1 MAGMDIITHP
11 ISAPHGTAHYE
22 LTSYHFG
29 KPGGPKAYIQAAL
42 HADEVPAML
51 VAQELRKRLAALDAA
66 GKVGGEVILVPA
78 ANPIGL
84 AQVINERPFGRFD
97 LSNGINFNRGYP
109 HYFEQLKTRLQG
121 ELGGD
126 AEANVRVIRRHL
138 RELVAQWQPTSDATT
153 LKKHLLQMAIDADVV
168 LDLHC
173 ENEGELHLYVGTS
186 LCESAQPLA
195 NLMGACAV
203 LHTTGAGGEPF
214 DEACS
219 RLWWDLAAHFGPETP
234 IPSACMA
241 ATVELR
247 GEVSVSYELA
257 ARDAEAIIGYL
268 HVRGMLDA
276 GEIAVPAQG
285 CAPTPLEGTQRLD
298 APHAGM
304 LVYRRDVGES
314 VRVGDVIADLID
326 PVTGETTPLAAQVEG
341 VLFTRLSHRYI
352 IRGMNVAK
360 IAGAEPFRSGSLLS
374 L

>member
-1 MAGMDIITHP
+1 METIKHP

-51 VAQELRKRLAALDAA
+51 VAHELRQRLAALDAA
-66 GKVGGEVILVPA
+66 GKVTGEVILVPA

-84 AQVINERPFGRFD
+84 GQVINERPFGRFD

-109 HYFEQLKTRLQG
+109 HYFEQLKIRLAEPGQ
-121 ELGGD
+121 LGAD
-126 AEANVRVIRRHL
+126 ADANVRTIRRHL
-138 RELVAQWQPTSDATT
+138 RELVMQWQPTSDATT
-153 LKKHLLQMAIDADVV
+153 LKQHLLRMAIDADVV
-168 LDLHC
+168 LDMHC

-186 LCESAQPLA
+186 LCEVAQPLA

-219 RLWWDLAAHFGPETP
+219 RLWWDLADHFGPQYP

-247 GEVSVSYELA
+247 GETAVSYELA
-257 ARDAEAIIGYL
+257 ARDADAIIGYL
-268 HVRGMLDA
+268 GVRGMVDA
-276 GEIAVPAQG
+276 GEVAVPAQG
-285 CAPTPLEGTQRLD
+285 CVPTPLEGTQRVD

-304 LVYRRDVGES
+304 LVYRREVGES
-314 VRVGDVIADLID
+314 VRAGEVIADLID
-326 PVTGETTPLAAQVEG
+326 PVTGETTPLAAQVDG

-360 IAGAEPFRSGSLLS
+360 IAGAKPFRSGSLLS

>member
-1 MAGMDIITHP
+1 METVKTP
-11 ISAPHGTAHYE
+11 LSAPYGSVYCE

-51 VAQELRKRLAALDAA
+51 VAQELRKRLQALDAA
-66 GKVGGEVILVPA
+66 GKVTGEVILVPA

-109 HYFEQLKTRLQG
+109 HYFEQLKTRL
-121 ELGGD
+121 LGQLGSN
-126 AEANVRVIRRHL
+126 AEANVRTIRRHL
-138 RELVAQWQPTSDATT
+138 RELVALWQPTSDATT
-153 LKKHLLQMAIDADVV
+153 LKKALLEMAIDADVV
-168 LDLHC
+168 LDMHC
-173 ENEGELHLYVGTS
+173 ENEGELHLYVGTA
-186 LCESAQPLA
+186 LCEIAQPLSK
-195 NLMGACAV
+195 LMGACAV
-203 LHTTGAGGEPF
+203 LHTSGAGGEPF

-219 RLWWDLAAHFGPETP
+219 RLWWDLAEHFGPDYP

-257 ARDAEAIIGYL
+257 ARDAQAIIGYL

-276 GEIAVPAQG
+276 GAVTVPEHG
-285 CAPTPLEGTQRLD
+285 CAPTPLEGVQRLD

-304 LVYRRDVGES
+304 LVYLKE
-314 VRVGDVIADLID
+314 VGDKVRAGEVIADLID
-326 PVTGETTPLAAQVEG
+326 PVSGDTTHLKSEVDG

>member
-1 MAGMDIITHP
+1 METIKHP

-29 KPGGPKAYIQAAL
+29 RPGGPKAYIQAAL

-51 VAQELRKRLAALDAA
+51 VAHELRQRLAALDAA
-66 GKVGGEVILVPA
+66 GKVTGEVILVPA

-84 AQVINERPFGRFD
+84 GQVINERPFGRFD

-109 HYFEQLKTRLQG
+109 HYFEQLKERLAAPGQ
-121 ELGGD
+121 LGPD
-126 AEANVRVIRRHL
+126 AEANVRTIRRHL
-138 RELVAQWQPTSDATT
+138 RELVAQWQPHSDATT
-153 LKKHLLQMAIDADVV
+153 LKKALLQMALDADVV
-168 LDLHC
+168 LDMHC

-186 LCESAQPLA
+186 LCEAAQPLA

-219 RLWWDLAAHFGPETP
+219 RLWWDLAAHFGPQFP

-247 GEVSVSYELA
+247 GETSVSYELA
-257 ARDAEAIIGYL
+257 ARDADAIIGYL
-268 HVRGMLDA
+268 GLRGMLDA
-276 GEIAVPAQG
+276 GPVAVPAQG
-285 CAPTPLEGTQRLD
+285 CMPTPLEGTQRLD

-304 LVYRRDVGES
+304 LVYRREVGET
-314 VRVGDVIADLID
+314 VRAGDVIADLVD
-326 PVTGETTPLAAQVEG
+326 PVTGETTPLVSQVDG

-360 IAGAEPFRSGSLLS
+360 IAGATPFRSGSLLS

>member
-1 MAGMDIITHP
+1 METVKHP
-11 ISAPHGTAHYE
+11 LSAPYGTVHTE

-51 VAQELRKRLAALDAA
+51 VAQELRKRLQALDAA
-66 GKVGGEVILVPA
+66 GEVTGEVILVPA

-109 HYFEQLKTRLQG
+109 HYFEQLKTRLAGQ
-121 ELGGD
+121 LGGD
-126 AEANVRVIRRHL
+126 AQANVRIIRQHL
-138 RELVAQWQPTSDATT
+138 REMVAQWQPNSDATT
-153 LKKHLLQMAIDADVV
+153 LKKALLQMAIDADVV
-168 LDLHC
+168 LDMHC

-186 LCESAQPLA
+186 LCEIAQPLT

-219 RLWWDLAAHFGPETP
+219 RLWWDLAAHFGPDYP

-247 GEVSVSYELA
+247 GETSVSYALA

-268 HVRGMLDA
+268 HVRGMVDA
-276 GEIAVPAQG
+276 GNVAVPEQG
-285 CAPTPLEGTQRLD
+285 CAPTPLEGVQRLD

-304 LVYRRDVGES
+304 LVYLKEVGDM
-314 VRVGDVIADLID
+314 VRTGDVIADLVD
-326 PVTGETTPLAAQVEG
+326 PVSGDTTQLKSEVDG

-360 IAGAEPFRSGSLLS
+360 IAGAKPFRSGSLLS

>member
-1 MAGMDIITHP
+1 METIKHP
-11 ISAPHGTAHYE
+11 LSAPHGTAHYE

-29 KPGGPKAYIQAAL
+29 KLGGPKAYIQAAL

-51 VAQELRKRLAALDAA
+51 VAQELRKRLQALDAA
-66 GKVGGEVILVPA
+66 GKVTGEVILVPA

-109 HYFEQLKTRLQG
+109 HYFEQLKARLQG
-121 ELGGD
+121 QLGSD
-126 AEANVRVIRRHL
+126 ADANVRTIRRHL
-138 RELVAQWQPTSDATT
+138 RELVGQWQPTSDATT
-153 LKKHLLQMAIDADVV
+153 LKKTLLAMAIDADIV

-186 LCESAQPLA
+186 LCEIAQPLA

-203 LHTTGAGGEPF
+203 LHTPGAGGEPF

-219 RLWWDLAAHFGPETP
+219 RLWWDLAAHFGPSCP

-257 ARDAEAIIGYL
+257 ARDADAIIGYL
-268 HVRGMLDA
+268 HVRGMVDA
-276 GEIAVPAQG
+276 GDVKVPEQG
-285 CAPTPLEGTQRLD
+285 CVPMPLEGTQRLD
-298 APHAGM
+298 APHAGL
-304 LVYRRDVGES
+304 LVYLKEVGDA
-314 VRVGDVIADLID
+314 VRIGDVIADLVD
-326 PVTGETTPLAAQVEG
+326 PVTGETTHLKSEVDG

-360 IAGAEPFRSGSLLS
+360 IAGSKPFRSGSLLS

>member
-1 MAGMDIITHP
+1 METIKHAL
-11 ISAPHGTAHYE
+11 SAPYGTAYYE

-51 VAQELRKRLAALDAA
+51 VAHELRKRLQALDAA
-66 GKVGGEVILVPA
+66 GKVKGEVILVPA

-109 HYFEQLKTRLQG
+109 HFFEQLKTRLPGQ
-121 ELGGD
+121 LGSD
-126 AEANVRVIRRHL
+126 PDANVRTIRRHL
-138 RELVAQWQPTSDATT
+138 RELVAQWQPHSDATT
-153 LKKHLLQMAIDADVV
+153 LKKTLLEMAIDADIV
-168 LDLHC
+168 LDMHC

-186 LCESAQPLA
+186 LCEIAQPLA

-203 LHTTGAGGEPF
+203 LHT

-219 RLWWDLAAHFGPETP
+219 RLWWDLAGHFGPDYP

-268 HVRGMLDA
+268 HVRGVVDA
-276 GEIAVPAQG
+276 GKVTVPEQG

-304 LVYRRDVGES
+304 LVYLKEVGDA
-314 VRVGDVIADLID
+314 VRAGDVIADLVD
-326 PVTGETTPLAAQVEG
+326 PVSGDTTHLKAEVDG

-360 IAGAEPFRSGSLLS
+360 IAGNKPFRSGSLLS

>member
-1 MAGMDIITHP
+1 METIKHAL
-11 ISAPHGTAHYE
+11 SAPYGTAYYE

-51 VAQELRKRLAALDAA
+51 VAHELRKRLQVLDAA
-66 GKVGGEVILVPA
+66 GKVKGEVILVPA

-121 ELGGD
+121 QLGSD
-126 AEANVRVIRRHL
+126 ADANVHTIRRHL
-138 RELVAQWQPTSDATT
+138 RELVAQWQPHSDATT
-153 LKKHLLQMAIDADVV
+153 LKKALLEMAIDADIV

-186 LCESAQPLA
+186 LCEVAQPLA

-219 RLWWDLAAHFGPETP
+219 RLWWDLAGHFGPDYP

-247 GEVSVSYELA
+247 GEVAVSYELA
-257 ARDAEAIIGYL
+257 ERDAEAIMGYL
-268 HVRGMLDA
+268 HVRGVVDA
-276 GEIAVPAQG
+276 GKVEVPEQG

-304 LVYRRDVGES
+304 LVYLKEVGDA
-314 VRVGDVIADLID
+314 VRAGDVIADLVD
-326 PVTGETTPLAAQVEG
+326 PVSGDTTHLKAEVEG

-360 IAGAEPFRSGSLLS
+360 IAGNKPFRSGSLLS

>member
-1 MAGMDIITHP
+1 METVKHLL
-11 ISAPHGTAHYE
+11 SAPYGTVHTE

-51 VAQELRKRLAALDAA
+51 VAQELRKRLQALDAA
-66 GKVGGEVILVPA
+66 GKVTGEVILVPA

-109 HYFEQLKTRLQG
+109 HYFEQLKARLVGQ
-121 ELGGD
+121 LGSD
-126 AEANVRVIRRHL
+126 AEANVRTIRRHL

-153 LKKHLLQMAIDADVV
+153 LKKKLLEMAIDADVV
-168 LDLHC
+168 LDMHC

-186 LCESAQPLA
+186 LCEISQPLT

-219 RLWWDLAAHFGPETP
+219 RLWWDLAAHFGPAYP

-247 GEVSVSYELA
+247 GETSVNYELA
-257 ARDAEAIIGYL
+257 ARDAQAIIGYL
-268 HVRGMLDA
+268 HVRGMVDA
-276 GEIAVPAQG
+276 GAVVVPDQG
-285 CAPTPLEGTQRLD
+285 CAPTPLEGVQRLD

-304 LVYRRDVGES
+304 LVYLKE
-314 VRVGDVIADLID
+314 VGDMVRAGEVIADLID
-326 PVTGETTPLAAQVEG
+326 PVSGDTTHLKSAVDG

-360 IAGAEPFRSGSLLS
+360 IAGAKPFRSGSLLS

>member
-1 MAGMDIITHP
+1 METVKHP

-51 VAQELRKRLAALDAA
+51 VAQELRKRLQALDAA
-66 GKVGGEVILVPA
+66 GKVPGEVILVPA

-84 AQVINERPFGRFD
+84 GQVINERPFGRFD

-109 HYFEQLKTRLQG
+109 HYLEQLKTRLPGQ
-121 ELGGD
+121 LGGD
-126 AEANVRVIRRHL
+126 ADANVRTIRRHL
-138 RELVAQWQPTSDATT
+138 RELVAQWEPNSDATT
-153 LKKHLLQMAIDADVV
+153 LKKALLQMALDADIV

-173 ENEGELHLYVGTS
+173 ENEGELHLYVGTA
-186 LCESAQPLA
+186 LCDIAQPLA

-203 LHTTGAGGEPF
+203 LHTVGAGGEPF

-219 RLWWDLAAHFGPETP
+219 RLWWDLAAHFGGRYP
-234 IPSACMA
+234 IPPACMA

-247 GEVSVSYELA
+247 GEVSVSYALA
-257 ARDAEAIIGYL
+257 RKDADAIIGYL
-268 HVRGMLDA
+268 GVRGVVDA
-276 GEIAVPAQG
+276 GDVVVPAQG
-285 CAPTPLEGTQRLD
+285 CAPTPLEGTQRVD

-304 LVYRRDVGES
+304 LVYHRE
-314 VRVGDVIADLID
+314 VGDVLRAGDVVADLMD
-326 PVTGETTPLAAQVEG
+326 PVTGETTALLAQVDG

-360 IAGAEPFRSGSLLS
+360 IAGEKPFRSGSLLS

>member
-1 MAGMDIITHP
+1 METIKHP
-11 ISAPHGTAHYE
+11 LSAPYGTVYYE

-29 KPGGPKAYIQAAL
+29 KAGGPKAYIQAAL

-51 VAQELRKRLAALDAA
+51 VAHELHQRLQALEAA
-66 GKVGGEVILVPA
+66 GKVKGEVILVPA

-109 HYFEQLKTRLQG
+109 HYFEQLKARLKDQ
-121 ELGGD
+121 LGRD
-126 AEANVRVIRRHL
+126 ADANVRTIRRHL
-138 RELVAQWQPTSDATT
+138 RELAGQWQPASDAAT
-153 LKKHLLQMAIDADVV
+153 LKKALFEMAIDADIV

-186 LCESAQPLA
+186 LCEAAQPLA

-219 RLWWDLAAHFGPETP
+219 RLWWDLAAHFAPDYP

-247 GEVSVSYELA
+247 GEVDVSYELA
-257 ARDAEAIIGYL
+257 ARDADAIIGYL
-268 HVRGMLDA
+268 HVRGLVDA
-276 GEIAVPAQG
+276 GDVKVPQQG

-304 LVYRRDVGES
+304 LVYLKEVGAT
-314 VRVGDVIADLID
+314 VRAGDVIADLID
-326 PVTGETTPLAAQVEG
+326 PVSGDTTQLKSEVDG

-360 IAGAEPFRSGSLLS
+360 IAGDKPLRSGSLLS

>member
-1 MAGMDIITHP
+1 METVKHP
-11 ISAPHGTAHYE
+11 LSAPHGTAHYE

-51 VAQELRKRLAALDAA
+51 VAQELRKRLEALDAA
-66 GKVGGEVILVPA
+66 GKVTGEVILVPA

-109 HYFEQLKTRLQG
+109 HYFEQLKSRLEG
-121 ELGGD
+121 KLGSD
-126 AEANVRVIRRHL
+126 AEENVRTIRRHL
-138 RELVAQWQPTSDATT
+138 RELVAQWRPTSDATT
-153 LKKHLLQMAIDADVV
+153 LKQNLLAMAIDADVV

-186 LCESAQPLA
+186 LCEIAQPLA
-195 NLMGACAV
+195 NLMEACAV

-219 RLWWDLAAHFGPETP
+219 RLWWDLADHFGPAYP

-247 GEVSVSYELA
+247 GETSVSYELA

-276 GEIAVPAQG
+276 GHVAVPVQG
-285 CAPTPLEGTQRLD
+285 CTPTPLEGVQRLD
-298 APHAGM
+298 APHAGL
-304 LVYRRDVGES
+304 LVYLKE
-314 VRVGDVIADLID
+314 VGDAVLAGEVVADLID
-326 PVTGETTPLAAQVEG
+326 PVSGDTTHLKSEVDG

-360 IAGAEPFRSGSLLS
+360 IAGPKPFRSGSLLS

>member
-1 MAGMDIITHP
+1 METVKTQL
-11 ISAPHGTAHYE
+11 SAPYGTAYFE

-29 KPGGPKAYIQAAL
+29 KLRGPKAYIQAAL

-51 VAQELRKRLAALDAA
+51 VAHELRKRLQALDAA
-66 GKVGGEVILVPA
+66 GKVKGEVILVPV

-84 AQVINERPFGRFD
+84 GQVINERPFGRFD

-109 HYFEQLKTRLQG
+109 HYFEQLKTRLKGQ
-121 ELGGD
+121 LGSD
-126 AEANVRVIRRHL
+126 AEANVRTIRRHL
-138 RELVAQWQPTSDATT
+138 RELVAQWLPGSDATT
-153 LKKHLLQMAIDADVV
+153 LKKALLEMAVDADIV

-173 ENEGELHLYVGTS
+173 ENEGALHLYVGTS
-186 LCESAQPLA
+186 LCAVAQPLA
-195 NLMGACAV
+195 DLMGACAV
-203 LHTTGAGGEPF
+203 LHTSGAGGEPF

-219 RLWWDLAAHFGPETP
+219 RLWWDLAEHFGPDYP

-247 GEVSVSYELA
+247 GEVAVSYQLA
-257 ARDAEAIIGYL
+257 AQDADAIIGYL
-268 HVRGMLDA
+268 HLRGVLDA
-276 GEIAVPAQG
+276 GDVKLPPSS

-298 APHAGM
+298 APHAGL
-304 LVYRRDVGES
+304 LVYLKE
-314 VRVGDVIADLID
+314 VGDAVRAGEVIADLVD
-326 PVTGETTPLAAQVEG
+326 PVSGDTTHLKAQVDG

-360 IAGAEPFRSGSLLS
+360 IAGARPFRSGSLLS

>member
-1 MAGMDIITHP
+1 METIKHP

-29 KPGGPKAYIQAAL
+29 RPGGPKAYIQAAL

-51 VAQELRKRLAALDAA
+51 VAQALRQRLAALDAA
-66 GKVGGEVILVPA
+66 GKVHGEVILVPA

-84 AQVINERPFGRFD
+84 GQVINERPFGRFD

-109 HYFEQLKTRLQG
+109 HYCEQLKTRLQG
-121 ELGGD
+121 QLGSD
-126 AEANVRVIRRHL
+126 AGANVQAIRRHL
-138 RELVAQWQPTSDATT
+138 RELVGQWQPTSDATT
-153 LKKHLLQMAIDADVV
+153 LKKTLLAMAIDADVV

-186 LCESAQPLA
+186 LCDTAQPLA

-219 RLWWDLAAHFGPETP
+219 RLWWDLAAHFGPGYP

-247 GEVSVSYELA
+247 GETSVSYELA
-257 ARDAEAIIGYL
+257 QRDAAAIIGYL

-276 GEIAVPAQG
+276 GEVNVPAQG
-285 CAPTPLEGTQRLD
+285 CMPTPLEGTQRLD

-304 LVYRRDVGES
+304 LVYLKEVGEA
-314 VRVGDVIADLID
+314 VRAGDVIADLID
-326 PVTGETTPLAAQVEG
+326 PVSGDTTPLKAEVDG

-360 IAGAEPFRSGSLLS
+360 SAGAKPFRSGSLLS

>member
-1 MAGMDIITHP
+1 MDTIKHP
-11 ISAPHGTAHYE
+11 LSAPHGTAQYE

-51 VAQELRKRLAALDAA
+51 VAQQLRQRLQALEAA
-66 GKVGGEVILVPA
+66 GKVKGEVILVPA

-97 LSNGINFNRGYP
+97 LSTGINFNRGYP
-109 HYFEQLKTRLQG
+109 HYFAQLTTLLKGQ
-121 ELGGD
+121 LGSD
-126 AEANVRVIRRHL
+126 ADANVRTIRRHL
-138 RELVAQWQPTSDATT
+138 RELAGQWQPNSDAAT
-153 LKKHLLQMAIDADVV
+153 LKKALFAMAIDADIV

-173 ENEGELHLYVGTS
+173 ENEGALHLYVGTS

-219 RLWWDLAAHFGPETP
+219 RLWWDLAEHFGPGYP

-247 GEVSVSYELA
+247 GEVEVNYELA
-257 ARDAEAIIGYL
+257 ARDADAIIGYL
-268 HVRGMLDA
+268 HVRGIVDA
-276 GEIAVPAQG
+276 GEVKVPEQG
-285 CAPTPLEGTQRLD
+285 CTPMPLEGTQRLD
-298 APHAGM
+298 APHAGL
-304 LVYRRDVGES
+304 LVYLKEVGAL
-314 VRVGDVIADLID
+314 VRAGEVIADLID
-326 PVTGETTPLAAQVEG
+326 PVSGDTTHLKSEVDG

-360 IAGAEPFRSGSLLS
+360 IAGNKPFRSGSLLS